1 MTWKLINKLTGKN
14 KTNSN
19 EIFKNTLFT
28 NGQHINPQKEPSR
41 AANILNTF
49 FTGIGEKYTKN
60 FKKISTKDNNM
71 YCSSTFNE
79 IFLKNIDSAEVLKII
94 NSLKDDSSAG
104 FDKISV
110 KTLKRISKFIVN
122 PLTMLFNASLK
133 EGIFPDIFKLAIVK
147 PLYKSGIKENL
158 SNYRP
163 ISLLCNFSKILE
175 KIVKSRLIIYLEKNN
190 LISKNQFGFQPGKS
204 TTGAL
209 YETTKFLYNELDNNK
224 KVLAFF
230 FRFGKSL

>member
-1 MTWKLINKLTGKN
+1 
-14 KTNSN
+14 
-19 EIFKNTLFT
+19 
-28 NGQHINPQKEPSR
+28 
-41 AANILNTF
+41 
-49 FTGIGEKYTKN
+49 
-60 FKKISTKDNNM
+60 M

-94 NSLKDDSSAG
+94 NSLKDDSLAG

-122 PLTMLFNASLK
+122 PLTMLFNECLK
-133 EGIFPDIFKLAIVK
+133 QGIFPDIFKLAIVK

-190 LISKNQFGFQPGKS
+190 LISKINSVFKQEKVQLGRFMRQPNFYVMNSIIIKR
-204 TTGAL
+204 
-209 YETTKFLYNELDNNK
+209 Y
-224 KVLAFF
+224 
-230 FRFGKSL
+230 